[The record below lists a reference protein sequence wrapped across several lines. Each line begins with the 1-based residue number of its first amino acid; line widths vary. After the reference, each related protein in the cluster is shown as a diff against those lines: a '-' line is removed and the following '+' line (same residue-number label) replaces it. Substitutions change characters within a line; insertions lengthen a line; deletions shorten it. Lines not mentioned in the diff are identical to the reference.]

1 MSSAFQLIGG
11 AVDKIR
17 QKLTTTSPTVV
28 AGSADYQTAVVWFQC
43 TEIAGSTPNLTIEVY
58 DADTTTSYY
67 LRNAKAMTAKE
78 EVRVIEGLALQ
89 PNEFLRITASAAN
102 QVDVVGIAL
111 LGNALT
117 S

>member
-1 MSSAFQLIGG
+1 MSGAFQLVGG

-17 QKLTTTSPTVV
+17 QKLTTTAATVV

-43 TEIAGSTPNLTIEVY
+43 TEITGGTPNLTIEIY
-58 DADTTTSYY
+58 DANTLTSYY

-78 EVRVIEGLALQ
+78 EVRVTEGLALQ
-89 PNEFLRITASAAN
+89 PNEFLRITSSAAN

-111 LGNALT
+111 LGQALV
-117 S
+117 